1 MATGRDPT
9 ETSDILNRDLGKI
22 SSWANKWQV
31 TFNPKKSKDMIF
43 SNKALNNSPP
53 LEFNNICIE
62 RVNKHKHLGVFL
74 TSDLTW
80 SIQINEICLKANR
93 KLSVLRSVKL
103 LSRKTLDLLYKVT
116 VRSLIDYALPIYGNN
131 LKQTEL
137 YRLEQLQYRAAKLVV
152 GALNYTSREKL
163 YKELGWETF
172 QKQIDYLGLSIFHKI
187 HVGESR
193 PFLRKC
199 LTKIDWEKHII

>member
-1 MATGRDPT
+1 M
-9 ETSDILNRDLGKI
+9 
-22 SSWANKWQV
+22 
-31 TFNPKKSKDMIF
+31 
-43 SNKALNNSPP
+43 
-53 LEFNNICIE
+53 
-62 RVNKHKHLGVFL
+62 
-74 TSDLTW
+74 
-80 SIQINEICLKANR
+80 
-93 KLSVLRSVKL
+93 
-103 LSRKTLDLLYKVT
+103 
-116 VRSLIDYALPIYGNN
+116 PIYGNN

-199 LTKIDWEKHII
+199 LTKIDWEKHLI